1 MTQILPPYSEH
12 EKEECESGRRD
23 YIEDWGLQSFSHRDV
38 RDMRRAEPDDELD
51 LHGFTAR
58 EAHGQI
64 EEFLGNALAEGYRLV
79 DICHGKGAHTARG
92 PGVLRIL
99 TRSWLSRSDAVVA
112 FLTPDRNPGMV
123 RVRLRRRR

>member
-38 RDMRRAEPDDELD
+38 RDMRRADPDDYLD
-51 LHGFTAR
+51 IHGFTAKQ
-58 EAHGQI
+58 AHGQL

-79 DICHGKGAHTARG
+79 DICHGKGAHSVRG

-123 RVRLRRRR
+123 RARLRRRR